1 MQLSK
6 MHTAGSLV
14 LSGLAKLTN
23 LKSSILSN
31 LGTCAQFCQDFPRS
45 LKKFS
50 EYFYII
56 VFK

>member
-6 MHTAGSLV
+6 MHAAGSLV
-14 LSGLAKLTN
+14 LRGLAKLTN

-31 LGTCAQFCQDFPRS
+31 LGTCAQFCQDFPR
-45 LKKFS
+45 FS

>member
-6 MHTAGSLV
+6 MHAAGSLV

-31 LGTCAQFCQDFPRS
+31 LGTCAQFCQDFPR
-45 LKKFS
+45 FS